1 MIKLS
6 KILRHD
12 SEGLAVDDFGYIACD
27 DICKHLNISMDQL
40 KEIVADDKKGRFAL
54 SDDLT
59 MIKATQGHSEG
70 YLKKIDYTQIIK
82 PTEFEKYI
90 FHGTCQKYW
99 DLIKQDGF
107 IKPMGRQF
115 VQWSYNIKVANVRA
129 EQRKNWTK
137 TEPVIIRLNVEDY
150 LINPNNKLYLSTN
163 NVYLTPEVP
172 IRFLHTTPLT
182 IDNL

>member
-12 SEGLAVDDFGYIACD
+12 SEGLAVDDFGYVSCD
-27 DICKHLNISMDQL
+27 DICKHLNLSMDQL

-70 YLKKIDYTQIIK
+70 YLKKIDYTRIIE
-82 PTEFEKYI
+82 PTIDYI
-90 FHGTCQKYW
+90 FHGTCEKYAAIIMNEG
-99 DLIKQDGF
+99 L

-115 VQWSYNIKVANVRA
+115 VQWSDKLEVANVRA
-129 EQRKNWTK
+129 DQRKNWTK
-137 TEPVIIRLNVEDY
+137 TNPVVIWLNVKEY
-150 LINPNNKLYLSTN
+150 LVNPDNKLYLSVN

-172 IRFLHTTPLT
+172 KRFLLETMNGVFQT
-182 IDNL
+182 I